1 MMTAVVYA
9 VAGLVVFG
17 GLAAIAQGSTLAA
30 AMKVQGWLAVLA
42 FVAGGC
48 TVLLP
53 RRLPLIAMIVLF
65 FLFAYIGTLS
75 MFVPLFLMLLVLG
88 GFFTGIGVYSIVFQL
103 RGKGRP
109 PLLRTGR

>member
-1 MMTAVVYA
+1 MTAIIYA

-17 GLAAIAQGSTLAA
+17 GLAAVAQGPILAA
-30 AMKVQGWLAVLA
+30 AMRVQGWLAALA
-42 FVAGGC
+42 FIAGAC

-53 RRLPLIAMIVLF
+53 RRLPLIGMIVFF

-75 MFVPLFLMLLVLG
+75 VFVPLSLMLLVLG
-88 GFFTGIGVYSIVFQL
+88 GFSTGIGVQSIVFQL